1 MYLLGSFTSDMYLLG
16 SLSHDWVTKKMSP
29 NFSSVYAGFRAF

>member
-16 SLSHDWVTKKMSP
+16 SLSQQKVLVLQGL
-29 NFSSVYAGFRAF
+29 F